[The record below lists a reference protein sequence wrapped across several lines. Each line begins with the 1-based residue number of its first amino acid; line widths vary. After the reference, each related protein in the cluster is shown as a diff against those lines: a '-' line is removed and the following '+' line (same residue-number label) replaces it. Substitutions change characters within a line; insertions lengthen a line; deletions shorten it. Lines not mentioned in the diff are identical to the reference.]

1 MKFCTTDEALV
12 QWLRLSSGI
21 RGLGS
26 NPPALFPLLKSHPPL
41 LREKKKDEIL
51 YHPSCLSGRLG
62 HGWYTFL
69 MSVT

>member
-41 LREKKKDEIL
+41 LREKKKMKFYTTLPVYLDVWVMDGIL
-51 YHPSCLSGRLG
+51 
-62 HGWYTFL
+62 F
-69 MSVT
+69 